1 MGRRWQAPAVA
12 TLSIFA
18 AACLFRERQTL
29 TITALSSTDQQPDI
43 LLVVLDDVGHND
55 VAWGSNATDLAGLT
69 PTLEALARRG
79 VVLDTY
85 YGQMQCAPARAALLS
100 GRFAHRVGFSSND
113 PLDREVFPYSNYS
126 IPLGVELLPGHLRAR
141 GRGVPY
147 GSPANGRIRRVPAG
161 SATRR
166 AAWASGTWA
175 TARSGTCPRR
185 AASTASRATS
195 RRGSPIWTTRP
206 TPSATSSTAPAVPR
220 RRPAACVRPDAFPP

>member
-166 AAWASGTWA
+166 AAWAG
-175 TARSGTCPRR
+175 
-185 AASTASRATS
+185 
-195 RRGSPIWTTRP
+195 TTRP
-206 TPSATSSTAPAVPR
+206 FA
-220 RRPAACVRPDAFPP
+220 VRPEEGELQHKSPNGPCQPARFR